1 VTETQSHERIL
12 SKHALTYKPPSI
24 DGDFQGKHII
34 SVDQFQ
40 REDLEILFNAA
51 TSIRKR
57 IRSHDR
63 GLTELCAGK
72 VMASLFFEAST
83 RTDMS
88 FQAAMRRLGGDVIA
102 VSNGVQFSS
111 MYKGENLSDTIRA
124 AGCYADV
131 IALRHPEIGS
141 SYEAG
146 YYLDLLN
153 KQIDNPTVVVSG
165 GDGIGEHPT
174 QALLDIF
181 TIYDQKKS
189 LDNLTITLVGDLKHG
204 RTVHSLAKLIAY
216 YDAKNVKLCFVAPE
230 TLQMPTD
237 ITELVKAHNMTV
249 VETDDLMNVID
260 ETHVIYWTRIQE
272 ERFDDRAEY
281 DKIKDRF
288 IMLPSVLDETRP
300 DAILMHPLPRKH
312 EMGTRDDHDILDKDP
327 RSIYFEQME
336 NGMFVRMA
344 LLVKVLRGVY
354 V

>member
-1 VTETQSHERIL
+1 MSNPAGEMSL
-12 SKHALTYKPPSI
+12 SQHASSYQPPPI
-24 DGDFQGKHII
+24 NGDFLGKHII

-40 REDLEILFNAA
+40 RRDLDILFQAA

-57 IRSHDR
+57 IRTQDR

-102 VSNGVQFSS
+102 VSNGVRFSS

-124 AGCYADV
+124 TGCYSDV
-131 IALRHPEIGS
+131 IVLRHPEIGS

-153 KQIDNPTVVVSG
+153 QRIDNPTVAISG

-174 QALLDIF
+174 QALLDMF
-181 TIYDQKKS
+181 TIVDRKKS
-189 LDNLTITLVGDLKHG
+189 LDGLTIALVGDLKHG
-204 RTVHSLAKLIAY
+204 RTVHSLAKLLAY
-216 YDAKNVKLCFVAPE
+216 YDASDVRLCLVAPQS
-230 TLQMPTD
+230 LIMPAD
-237 ITELVKAHNMTV
+237 ICALVAERGIQV
-249 VETDDLMNVID
+249 RQTDDLREIITQTD
-260 ETHVIYWTRIQE
+260 VIYWTRIQE
-272 ERFDDRAEY
+272 ERFAQASDYQE
-281 DKIKDRF
+281 IKDRF
-288 IMLPSVLDETRP
+288 IMTPSLLAEAP
-300 DAILMHPLPRKH
+300 ADAILMHPLPRKH
-312 EMGTRDDHDILDKDP
+312 EMGSRADHDVLDADP
-327 RSIYFEQME
+327 RAIYFEQME
-336 NGMFVRMA
+336 NGMFLRMA

>member
-1 VTETQSHERIL
+1 MAEQTSHESSL
-12 SKHALTYKPPSI
+12 SKHALTYQPPAV
-24 DGDFQGKHII
+24 GGNFQGKHII

-40 REDLEILFNAA
+40 RDDLEIIFNAA
-51 TSIRKR
+51 KSIRKR
-57 IRSHDR
+57 IRTHDR

-88 FQAAMRRLGGDVIA
+88 FQSAMRRLGGDVIA

-131 IALRHPEIGS
+131 VVLRHHEIGS
-141 SYEAG
+141 TYEAG

-153 KQIDNPTVVVSG
+153 QRIDNPTVVISG

-181 TIYDQKKS
+181 TIFDQKKS
-189 LDNLTITLVGDLKHG
+189 LNNLTITLVGDLKHG
-204 RTVHSLAKLIAY
+204 RTVHSLAKVIAY
-216 YDAKNVKLCFVAPE
+216 YDAKNVRLCFVAPE
-230 TLQMPTD
+230 SLQMPTE
-237 ITELVKAHNMTV
+237 ITNLVKAHNISVT
-249 VETDDLMNVID
+249 ETDDLMDVIN
-260 ETHVIYWTRIQE
+260 ETDVIYWTRIQE
-272 ERFDDRAEY
+272 ERFDDVAEY
-281 DKIKDRF
+281 EKIKDRF
-288 IMLPSVLDETRP
+288 IITPPVLAEARP

-312 EMGTRDDHDILDKDP
+312 EMGNRDDHDILDKDP

-344 LLVKVLRGVY
+344 LLVKILRGVY

>member
-1 VTETQSHERIL
+1 MISH
-12 SKHALTYKPPSI
+12 HARAYHPPAI
-24 DGDFQGKHII
+24 NGDYLGKHII

-40 REDLEILFNAA
+40 RRDLNILFDAA
-51 TSIRKR
+51 ASIRKR
-57 IRSHDR
+57 IRTQDR

-102 VSNGVQFSS
+102 VSNGVRFSS

-124 AGCYADV
+124 TGCYSDV
-131 IALRHPEIGS
+131 IVLRHPEIGS

-153 KQIDNPTVVVSG
+153 GRIDNPTVAISG

-181 TIYDQKKS
+181 TIYDQKRS
-189 LDNLTITLVGDLKHG
+189 LDGLTITLVGDLKHG

-216 YDAKNVKLCFVAPE
+216 YDAADVRLCLVAPDI
-230 TLQMPTD
+230 LAMPAD
-237 ITELVKAHNMTV
+237 ITQLVQSHGIR
-249 VETDDLMNVID
+249 VEQTDDLRDVIHESD
-260 ETHVIYWTRIQE
+260 VIYWTRIQE
-272 ERFDDRAEY
+272 ERFDDPGAY
-281 DKIKDRF
+281 DAIKDRF
-288 IMLPSVLDETRP
+288 IMTPQVLEKAP
-300 DAILMHPLPRKH
+300 ADAILMHPLPRKH
-312 EMGTRDDHDILDKDP
+312 EMGTRDDHDVLDSDP
-327 RSIYFEQME
+327 RAIYFEQME